1 MRRGRDDDVPD
12 GPKRFHQVIH
22 LWVMAWCGPLP
33 TVGHMTVQADQG
45 EDGEELVMP
54 VSDWT
59 GQLARER
66 VAQLHRQAKR
76 QRLVRLARAERRG
89 GTSGVGRGPDTIR
102 RPCRSLS
109 AHALGQVALQQGGV
123 PRQRLAQGPGR
134 HVLGHAVQ
142 PLGEQ
147 PKGRVVHELR
157 PDRGQ
162 ALAGLASQHHRVGH
176 QELPSDTLLLSGSS
190 TSHPSGSGTGASK
203 APLTVMALLTTK
215 RPIRWP
221 PRRSAGWR
229 SPAGAAT
236 TPRRRTYRA
245 GSHVTPVG
253 CTRRRL

>member
-89 GTSGVGRGPDTIR
+89 GTSGVGRGR
-102 RPCRSLS
+102 RW
-109 AHALGQVALQQGGV
+109 
-123 PRQRLAQGPGR
+123 
-134 HVLGHAVQ
+134 
-142 PLGEQ
+142 
-147 PKGRVVHELR
+147 
-157 PDRGQ
+157 
-162 ALAGLASQHHRVGH
+162 
-176 QELPSDTLLLSGSS
+176 
-190 TSHPSGSGTGASK
+190 
-203 APLTVMALLTTK
+203 
-215 RPIRWP
+215 RWL
-221 PRRSAGWR
+221 AGWR
-229 SPAGAAT
+229 RGSGESAVQSSAAPAAART
-236 TPRRRTYRA
+236 SATP
-245 GSHVTPVG
+245 
-253 CTRRRL
+253 

>member
-109 AHALGQVALQQGGV
+109 AHALGQVALQQGGFHANGSRRV
-123 PRQRLAQGPGR
+123 RDATYLGMLFSRSANSPR
-134 HVLGHAVQ
+134 V
-142 PLGEQ
+142 
-147 PKGRVVHELR
+147 
-157 PDRGQ
+157 
-162 ALAGLASQHHRVGH
+162 
-176 QELPSDTLLLSGSS
+176 GSS
-190 TSHPSGSGTGASK
+190 TSCGQTAAKPSQVLRPSTIASATRNCPATRCCCQGP
-203 APLTVMALLTTK
+203 APATHQAQ
-215 RPIRWP
+215 
-221 PRRSAGWR
+221 A
-229 SPAGAAT
+229 PA
-236 TPRRRTYRA
+236 PRRRR
-245 GSHVTPVG
+245 
-253 CTRRRL
+253 